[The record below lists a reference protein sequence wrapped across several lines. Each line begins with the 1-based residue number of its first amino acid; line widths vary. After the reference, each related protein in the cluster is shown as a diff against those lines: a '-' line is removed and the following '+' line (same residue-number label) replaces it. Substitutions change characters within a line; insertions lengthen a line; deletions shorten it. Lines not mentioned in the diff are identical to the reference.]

1 MIVFPMLGRSSRF
14 FNVGYTVPKYQLP
27 LWGEHVFSHCVK
39 TFEQYFLT
47 DPFVFLVRGD
57 YAARSFV
64 AREASRLGIMDFRI
78 MQIDCETRGQAESV
92 FLGIK
97 DAHDEQELIV
107 FNIDTIRP
115 HFTKPALHAY
125 GDGFLEVF
133 EAEGDAWS
141 FVQPIGGSDRV
152 ARTTEK
158 ERISSLCSDGLYGF
172 RRVGDFRT
180 SYRRYVDEGHTVN
193 GEIYIAPL
201 YNQLISEGKDIRYT
215 LVDAKEV
222 IHCGVPQDY
231 ELLLKNKLD

>member
-14 FNVGYTVPKYQLP
+14 FNAGYTVPKYQLP
-27 LWGEHVFSHCVK
+27 LWDEYVFSHCVR
-39 TFEQYFLT
+39 TFEQYFST

-64 AREASRLGIMDFRI
+64 ASEASRLGIMDFRI
-78 MQIDCETRGQAESV
+78 MQIDFETRGQAESV

-115 HFTKPALHAY
+115 HFTKPTLQGFA
-125 GDGFLEVF
+125 DGFLEVF

-141 FVQPIGGSDRV
+141 FVEPISGSDRV

-158 ERISSLCSDGLYGF
+158 DRISSLCSDGLYGF
-172 RRVGDFRT
+172 RRVGDFRA
-180 SYRRYVDEGHTVN
+180 SYGRYVDAGHTVN

-215 LVDAKEV
+215 RVDTKDV
-222 IHCGVPQDY
+222 IHCGIPQDY
-231 ELLLKNKLD
+231 ELLLKKTLG